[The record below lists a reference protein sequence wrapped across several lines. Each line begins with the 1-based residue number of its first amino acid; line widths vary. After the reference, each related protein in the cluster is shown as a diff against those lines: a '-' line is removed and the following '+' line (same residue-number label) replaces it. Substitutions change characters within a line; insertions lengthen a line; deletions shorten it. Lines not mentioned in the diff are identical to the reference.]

1 MLNKIINIL
10 KEQLYPISLYSRQIA
25 GTIVLLFVTR
35 LLSVHDY
42 GLMRSYV
49 AIVSFWL
56 MFANLGFNE
65 YILVSSKNVV
75 REVQLKIGLFI
86 INAILIATL
95 IGIGGLLSPLESK
108 LIFILV
114 LLRTFLDG
122 TFFGIMFPYYQASRR
137 FNLISWINIFYS
149 VMTIII
155 ALISYLLH
163 FSLAKF
169 LFLGIILGLFNFI
182 QCTFYAKI
190 NYCLVIRHLKDIF
203 AKIDLSIFAYSG
215 VTLCYYLYN
224 KLPSVYSSLFV
235 TKEDAALF
243 FSAHA
248 IASII
253 ALLIAAQVS
262 KIVPEMINATIDK
275 VKKIINYNLKFILTI
290 NTVIFVFFIFFGKI
304 LLNLLYG
311 KTYYM
316 QAYPMLLILT
326 FSNISIAIAAI
337 YGAYIT
343 ASGNQKMKI
352 RMQIEAIFITIIS
365 LALFNKY
372 GIYAA
377 TLAYFLS
384 ATHIG
389 IRYVFVTRNLLKQ
402 IKE

>member
-1 MLNKIINIL
+1 MLTRIINIL

-25 GTIVLLFVTR
+25 GTIVLLLVTR
-35 LLSVHDY
+35 MLSVHDY

-56 MFANLGFNE
+56 MFANLGYNE

-86 INAILIATL
+86 INAILIMFL
-95 IGIGGLLSPLESK
+95 IGFGGMLSPLESK

-114 LLRTFLDG
+114 LIRTFFDG
-122 TFFGIMFPYYQASRR
+122 TFFGIMLPYYQASHR

-155 ALISYLLH
+155 ALVSFLLH
-163 FSLAKF
+163 LSLAKF
-169 LFLGIILGLFNFI
+169 LFLGIILGLFNFL
-182 QCTFYAKI
+182 QCSFYAKI
-190 NYCLVIRHLKDIF
+190 NYFLVFRHLKDIF
-203 AKIDLSIFAYSG
+203 SKLDKSIFAYSG
-215 VTLCYYLYN
+215 VSICYYLYN
-224 KLPSVYSSLFV
+224 QLPSVYSSLFV
-235 TKEDAALF
+235 SKEDAALF
-243 FSAHA
+243 FSAFA
-248 IASII
+248 IAGII
-253 ALLIAAQVS
+253 GLLISAQVQ
-262 KIVPEMINATIDK
+262 KIVPEMINASKDK
-275 VKKIINYNLKFILTI
+275 IKSIINSNMKFILTI
-290 NTVIFVFFIFFGKI
+290 NTVILVFFVFFGKF

-311 KTYYM
+311 KAYYM

-352 RMQIEAIFITIIS
+352 QMQAEAIVITVVS
-365 LALFNKY
+365 LLLFFKL

-377 TLAYFLS
+377 TIAYLLS

-389 IRYVFVTRNLLKQ
+389 VRYIIKTRQILKT
-402 IKE
+402 IE